1 MKVLNVFRVAEIDR
15 EEVSPDLVSWMEQH
29 GKYAYSDNDSDS
41 DIYHFEELGEGVPE
55 DMAAD
60 LDAIFKVCKKRMC
73 DYFKLV
79 RL

>member
-15 EEVSPDLVSWMEQH
+15 EDINPSLVSWMEQY

-55 DMAAD
+55 DMASD